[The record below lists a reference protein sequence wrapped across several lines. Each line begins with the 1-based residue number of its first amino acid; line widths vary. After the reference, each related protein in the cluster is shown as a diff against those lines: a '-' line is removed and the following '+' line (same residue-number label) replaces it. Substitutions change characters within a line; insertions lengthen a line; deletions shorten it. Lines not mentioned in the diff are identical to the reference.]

1 MLSNITKV
9 LLIILTVSSIGYV
22 FLTHNH
28 NSTVGFQSPEHDQAI
43 PTSFQ
48 DFYHEF
54 HTDSL
59 FQLQHVTFP
68 LPGLTSDSS
77 GTLKHTYWTAES
89 WVLHHRP
96 QLSPNHYHH
105 TFQVTPLRI
114 TEIIKTKS
122 YDFSMLRTFTKDHDT
137 YYLSYYKEM
146 GPQEIK

>member
-59 FQLQHVTFP
+59 FQLQHVISPKTMTHTTC
-68 LPGLTSDSS
+68 LITRKWARKRSNNTG
-77 GTLKHTYWTAES
+77 GT
-89 WVLHHRP
+89 
-96 QLSPNHYHH
+96 HYQHKSCASLN
-105 TFQVTPLRI
+105 QVEEGGSR
-114 TEIIKTKS
+114 
-122 YDFSMLRTFTKDHDT
+122 
-137 YYLSYYKEM
+137 
-146 GPQEIK
+146 